1 MQRIKLIDVA
11 MVVAALA
18 VSGAACAADRPSESK
33 SKSTPPS
40 SAQPAPKAV
49 AQTVVYYFHGT
60 NRCHTCRTIEAY
72 ADESVKAAFAAEL
85 SSGAIQWK
93 PTNTDESANEHFIK
107 DYQLYTRS
115 LVVVDGSNPKRFK
128 TLDKVWQLVGDKTA
142 FLKYVQ
148 DEVRAFRKS

>member
-1 MQRIKLIDVA
+1 MKRISLISAA
-11 MVVAALA
+11 MVVAVLA
-18 VSGAACAADRPSESK
+18 VSGAACAADRPGE

-40 SAQPAPKAV
+40 SAQPTPKA
-49 AQTVVYYFHGT
+49 APQTVVYYFHGT

-93 PTNTDESANEHFIK
+93 PTNIDESANEHFIK

-115 LVVVDGSNPKRFK
+115 LVLVDVENPKRFK
-128 TLDKVWQLVGDKTA
+128 NLDKVWQLVGDKPA